1 MYNVDWAG
9 LLSRAPAAG
18 SARPDAPD
26 GAPRKGPFARLMSPG
41 VSRTVWCLGLT
52 SFFTDVSSE
61 MVASILPVYLVLHL
75 RLSPLAFGLIDGLYQ
90 GFAAVARVAGGFVA
104 DRWRSHKA
112 VAAAGYGLSA
122 VCKLGLL
129 AAGNVW
135 SLLAL
140 TIALDRTGKGIRT
153 APRDAMISLST
164 PRAELATAFG
174 VHRALDAAGAM
185 AGPLVAFALFAFLPG
200 AFDAVFVVSF
210 CIAMVGLGV
219 ILFLVE
225 RPAAAAPA
233 APEAK
238 PVVTLSTA
246 AALLWMPGFRGLLL
260 AGGAL
265 GLATVSDSFVFLTL
279 QRQIGFSAAYFPL
292 LYAGVAACHGMLA
305 IPIGR
310 TADRFGRWRTFLA
323 GHVLLL
329 LVYLVLVGPGPGLPR
344 LFLALVLF
352 GSYYAATDG
361 VLAAMASAVLPPRL
375 CGSGLAVLSTV
386 TNVAR
391 LLASVVFGAIW
402 TWVGPEQRDR
412 GVCRQP
418 PACHRRRS
426 SCPAAGGRS
435 ARPPGALKGPSHAD
449 RYCADR
455 RVS

>member
-1 MYNVDWAG
+1 
-9 LLSRAPAAG
+9 
-18 SARPDAPD
+18 
-26 GAPRKGPFARLMSPG
+26 MSPG

-61 MVASILPVYLVLHL
+61 MVASILPIYLVLHL

-90 GFAAVARVAGGFVA
+90 GFAAVARIAGGFVA
-104 DRWRSHKA
+104 DRWGNHKA
-112 VAAAGYGLSA
+112 VASVGYGLSA
-122 VCKLGLL
+122 ACKLGLL
-129 AAGNVW
+129 AAGNAW

-164 PRAELATAFG
+164 ARTELATAFG
-174 VHRALDAAGAM
+174 AHRALDAAGAM
-185 AGPLVAFALFAFLPG
+185 LGPLTAFLLFAFLPG

-210 CIAMVGLGV
+210 CIAMIGLGV

-225 RPAAAAPA
+225 KPARI
-233 APEAK
+233 APEPKA
-238 PVVTLSTA
+238 VVTLGTA
-246 AALLWMPGFRGLLL
+246 VGLLWMPGFRGLLA

-279 QRQIGFSAAYFPL
+279 QRQIGFNAAYFPL

-310 TADRFGRWRTFLA
+310 TADRLGRWRTFIA
-323 GHVLLL
+323 GHGVLL
-329 LVYLVLVGPGPGLPR
+329 LVYLVLVGPGPGMVR
-344 LFLALVLF
+344 LFVALVLF
-352 GSYYAATDG
+352 GTYYAATDG

-375 CGSGLAVLSTV
+375 CGSGLAMLSTV

-402 TWVGPEQRDR
+402 TWAGLNNAIV
-412 GVCRQP
+412 
-418 PACHRRRS
+418 AF
-426 SCPAAGGRS
+426 AGGLLIAILA
-435 ARPPGALKGPSHAD
+435 ARVALRPVSSPPD
-449 RYCADR
+449 RPLL
-455 RVS
+455 